1 MTIVKPSVASRSATA
16 APMPRDA
23 PVTIAT
29 LLVLSVILQSPVVIS
44 GNAFR
49 GEKDSHFWR
58 ALTALRSSRGVGLER
73 DDFSSNR
80 HPALS
85 FCLSMI
91 SAQTLRVCR
100 EGKPVPTH
108 RVVARGHAFPDHAL
122 ARARDNVHACAVSYH
137 STQLLHRRRKL
148 ASGSLMK
155 KTISIRYKE
164 RDQFLQGRAAFG
176 EDVWRQFH
184 HENRPAVPQQRGG
197 TAEHFRFKPIN
208 IDLYELY
215 GRPAE
220 FGQNAVNGAG
230 TRRVRRHRL
239 AEMLGVQV
247 LAFDQGPAGIDR
259 SGHIRPVIRRKEKV
273 KRRHPFGEIAV
284 EIQVAAE
291 FLNCELGWLER
302 KNPAGRPDEASEK
315 QGMNA
320 NIGAD
325 IEHDRRRLDQL
336 FERVP
341 CARLKDAEI
350 NRKIDAL
357 REI

>member
-1 MTIVKPSVASRSATA
+1 
-16 APMPRDA
+16 
-23 PVTIAT
+23 
-29 LLVLSVILQSPVVIS
+29 
-44 GNAFR
+44 
-49 GEKDSHFWR
+49 
-58 ALTALRSSRGVGLER
+58 
-73 DDFSSNR
+73 
-80 HPALS
+80 
-85 FCLSMI
+85 
-91 SAQTLRVCR
+91 
-100 EGKPVPTH
+100 
-108 RVVARGHAFPDHAL
+108 
-122 ARARDNVHACAVSYH
+122 
-137 STQLLHRRRKL
+137 
-148 ASGSLMK
+148 MK
-155 KTISIRYKE
+155 KTISIRHKE

-184 HENRPAVPQQRGG
+184 HENRPAVPQQRGR
-197 TAEHFRFKPIN
+197 ASEHFRFKPIN
-208 IDLYELY
+208 IELYELY

-291 FLNCELGWLER
+291 FPDCELGWLES

-325 IEHDRRRLDQL
+325 IEHDRRRFDQL
-336 FERVP
+336 FKRVP
-341 CARLKDAEI
+341 CTRLKDAEI

-357 REI
+357 REIKIKKKFISNQYSVWLLHGSIP